1 VEDQHQ
7 VASAGRMIISELS
20 AKTGVSA
27 RSLRYYE
34 EQGLVTPVRT
44 ANGYRHYSDDAVGI
58 VKTIRSMYEVG
69 FPTSTVREVLPC
81 ATGDHS
87 VVDADAVRSKVT
99 EMRASIAERIAEL
112 EQTRDALD
120 AFLEGRIRVAD
131 GEAVAV

>member
-1 VEDQHQ
+1 
-7 VASAGRMIISELS
+7 MIISELS

-34 EQGLVTPVRT
+34 EQGLVAPVRT

-87 VVDADAVRSKVT
+87 VVDADAVRSKVA

-120 AFLEGRIRVAD
+120 AFLEGRIRVVD
-131 GEAVAV
+131 GEAVAVA